1 MENLYQS
8 DCIRTLNKWM
18 VDGIKARKKVALRE
32 KPQDMNIDIAT
43 DIIMI
48 LSFFIRLNDEWT

>member
-1 MENLYQS
+1 
-8 DCIRTLNKWM
+8 M

-48 LSFFIRLNDEWT
+48 LSFSIRLNNEWT

>member
-1 MENLYQS
+1 
-8 DCIRTLNKWM
+8 M

-48 LSFFIRLNDEWT
+48 LSEGYPKALISTYVRIYKA

>member
-1 MENLYQS
+1 
-8 DCIRTLNKWM
+8 M
-18 VDGIKARKKVALRE
+18 VDGIKARKKVTLRE

-48 LSFFIRLNDEWT
+48 LSFFIRLNNEWT

>member
-1 MENLYQS
+1 M
-8 DCIRTLNKWM
+8 DGGWNKSP
-18 VDGIKARKKVALRE
+18 KKVALRE

-48 LSFFIRLNDEWT
+48 LSFFIRLNNEWT

>member
-1 MENLYQS
+1 
-8 DCIRTLNKWM
+8 M

-48 LSFFIRLNDEWT
+48 LSFLIRLNNEWT